1 MLSWLVDPNVWA
13 ALLALT
19 AMEIV
24 LGIDNVVFISLLVAK
39 LDPRDTKRARA
50 IGLLMAFVFRVAML
64 VLLNFFIGLT
74 QPIFSLFDHPVSWR
88 DVILSAGGLFLV
100 WKATYELHADAEHE
114 GRTEIPTPPPSF
126 AAAIAQIAVIDFVFS
141 IDSIV
146 TAIGMAQQLE
156 IMVLAI
162 ILSMIAMY
170 AASAAIAQ
178 FIQMHP
184 TTKVLALAFLLL
196 IGTSL
201 IADGSGFHMP
211 RGYLY
216 FAMAFAGA
224 IEAYNVFLARRR
236 GRR

>member
-1 MLSWLVDPNVWA
+1 MLSWLVDLNVWA

-24 LGIDNVVFISLLVAK
+24 LGIDNVVFISLLVAR
-39 LDPRDTKRARA
+39 LDSRDSRRARGV
-50 IGLLMAFVFRVAML
+50 GLMLAFGFRVAML
-64 VLLNFFIGLT
+64 VVLSFIIGLT
-74 QPIFSLFDHPVSWR
+74 EPIVSLFQHPISWR

-100 WKATYELHADAEHE
+100 WKATYELHAEAEHA
-114 GRTEIPTPPPSF
+114 GRAEMPKPASF

-156 IMVLAI
+156 IMILAI
-162 ILSMIAMY
+162 LLSMLAMY
-170 AASAAIAQ
+170 AASGTIAQ
-178 FIQMHP
+178 FIQTHP
-184 TTKVLALAFLLL
+184 TTKVLALAFLIL

-201 IADGSGFHMP
+201 IADGSGFHFP

-224 IEAYNVFLARRR
+224 VEAYNVLLARRR
-236 GRR
+236 RGR